1 MVIKSNSGSY
11 KNRRIQ
17 ETKIE
22 LNSRVEETENKVD
35 SKDKNKIEKIR
46 QLKDQGKQSNIQI
59 KTFQK
64 EKTEKMEGIYHQ

>member
-17 ETKIE
+17 KTKIE

-46 QLKDQGKQSNIQI
+46 QLKEQGKQSNIQI

-64 EKTEKMEGIYHQ
+64 ERTEKMEGINHQ